1 MKEPPQIHDSS
12 ADRQPGHWL
21 LASLGKKVLR
31 PGGLEMT
38 RDIIDQLRLN
48 PQDDIVEFAP
58 GLGATARL
66 LLGAHPRSYVG
77 VDRDPNVV
85 SSLNRELKR
94 PGVSFVAA
102 SAERTGLPAESA
114 SILLGEAMLSMQ
126 SPEQK
131 KRIGVEACRLLR
143 RGGRYAIHELAL
155 LPDGI
160 DRGIRKRI
168 ECEMSLNIHVGVRP
182 FTLAEWQHFLLDLGF
197 SLIWQKLSPM
207 HLLEPRRVLSDEG
220 LSGVL
225 KIAANIVSRP
235 DARRRVFAMRR
246 LFQRYAS
253 HISAVALVAVK
264 Q

>member
-1 MKEPPQIHDSS
+1 MKEPPWSRETS

-31 PGGLEMT
+31 PGGLELT
-38 RDIIDQLRLN
+38 CDIIEQLRLE
-48 PQDDIVEFAP
+48 PEDDVVEFAP
-58 GLGATARL
+58 GLGATGRL
-66 LLGAHPRSYVG
+66 LIDAHPRSYVG
-77 VDRDPNVV
+77 IDRDPDVIFR
-85 SSLNRELKR
+85 LNNELNR

-102 SAERTGLPAESA
+102 SAEQTGLSAESA
-114 SILLGEAMLSMQ
+114 SIVLGEAMLSMQ

-131 KRIGVEACRLLR
+131 KRIGAEAYRLLR

-160 DRGIRKRI
+160 DEGIRKTI
-168 ECEMSLNIHVGVRP
+168 EREMALTIHVGVRP
-182 FTLAEWQHFLLDLGF
+182 STLAEWQQFLLDLGF
-197 SLIWQKLSPM
+197 SPIWQKLSPM
-207 HLLEPRRVLSDEG
+207 HLLEMRRLLSDEG
-220 LSGVL
+220 LGGVL

-253 HISAVALVAVK
+253 HLSAVALVAVK
-264 Q
+264 R